1 MKPQKP
7 IAILLTLSLI
17 PLLWTFLGVILMF
30 VSTDKIGT
38 LSEALSNLLLIFLS
52 ALLIA
57 LLLSRFYSGK
67 LKRIMDGHAENRDTK
82 AKQSQDISKET
93 QATRLGRSANELMAK
108 TNVSQQSSGIGLV
121 ETGHRK
127 LEVLIA
133 DDNAINRLL
142 LQKQLEPYDLWV
154 TETKDGTEA
163 HDALLKKRFDLVLLD
178 LKMPGYTG
186 HELIKIIRAKESLNV
201 DTPVVA
207 ITAHAQKEQLSGIIA
222 EGFDECLI
230 KPVLREHLDET
241 LSLWLP
247 MSLETD
253 KKRGYAEQLLAKTH
267 NDTNLAAT
275 LLTKLCEELPQLSAQ
290 ASTLFNKKD
299 FHETRNLIHKLHG
312 SVSFCGLTNFQAIA
326 RQIEDGLLSQNY
338 ASIETDFQ
346 QLNTLIQHLLDIKQ
360 EILNVIN
367 GENSQ

>member
-1 MKPQKP
+1 
-7 IAILLTLSLI
+7 
-17 PLLWTFLGVILMF
+17 MF
-30 VSTDKIGT
+30 VSTGKVGILADS
-38 LSEALSNLLLIFLS
+38 LSSFLLIFLS
-52 ALLIA
+52 ASLIA
-57 LLLSRFYSGK
+57 LLLTRFYSDK
-67 LKRIMDGHAENRDTK
+67 LKHIMDEPAVNGDKA
-82 AKQSQDISKET
+82 AKQTSEISKET
-93 QATRLGRSANELMAK
+93 QTTRLDKSANELTAK
-108 TNVSQQSSGIGLV
+108 TNGSQQPRIGLD

-154 TETKDGTEA
+154 TETRDGIEA

-186 HELIKIIRAKESLNV
+186 HDLIKIIRAPGSPNLN
-201 DTPVVA
+201 TPVVA

-247 MSLETD
+247 MSQPSD
-253 KKRGYAEQLLAKTH
+253 KKRVYAGQLLAKTY
-267 NDTNLAAT
+267 NDRNLAAT

-290 ASTLFNKKD
+290 ASNLFKIND
-299 FHETRNLIHKLHG
+299 LDEARNSIHKLHG
-312 SVSFCGLTNFQAIA
+312 SVSFCGLTNFQAVA
-326 RQIEDGLLSQNY
+326 RQIEDGLLTQNY
-338 ASIETDFQ
+338 ASIEDDFQ
-346 QLNTLIQHLLDIKQ
+346 QLNTLIQQLLDIKQ
-360 EILNVIN
+360 ETLNIIN
-367 GENSQ
+367 GEKSQ